1 MSLSR
6 TTPPAHHAVAS
17 CSLGAVLVA
26 VGERGIR
33 AILLGEDPTALL
45 RDLRERCPGAVP
57 GPAGP
62 ELDDVLSRVVRMIEA
77 PPDRMDLRLDPAGT
91 AFQRRVWEA
100 VGTVPV
106 GATASYA
113 DIARRIG
120 SPAAARA
127 VARACAANPLAV
139 AIPCHRVVRR
149 DGRMGGYR
157 WGLERK
163 RALLGREARA

>member
-1 MSLSR
+1 MSSSR
-6 TTPPAHHAVAS
+6 LTLPVRYAIAS

-33 AILLGEDPTALL
+33 AILLGDDPAALL
-45 RDLRERCPGAVP
+45 RDLRERCPRAVLN
-57 GPAGP
+57 PAGP
-62 ELDDVLSRVVRMIEA
+62 ELDDVVTLVVRLIEVPA
-77 PPDRMDLRLDPAGT
+77 DRIDLPLEPSGT

-100 VGTVPV
+100 LGTIPV

-113 DIARRIG
+113 DIAHRIG
-120 SPAAARA
+120 APAAARA
-127 VARACAANPLAV
+127 VARACASNPLAV

-149 DGRMGGYR
+149 GGGMGGYR

-163 RALLGREARA
+163 RTLLGREARA

>member
-1 MSLSR
+1 MTS
-6 TTPPAHHAVAS
+6 ANAV
-17 CSLGAVLVA
+17 
-26 VGERGIR
+26 
-33 AILLGEDPTALL
+33 
-45 RDLRERCPGAVP
+45 PGAVP

-139 AIPCHRVVRR
+139 VIPCHRVVRR